1 MNGNR
6 CAVTIMYEG

>member
-6 CAVTIMYEG
+6 CVVTIMYEG